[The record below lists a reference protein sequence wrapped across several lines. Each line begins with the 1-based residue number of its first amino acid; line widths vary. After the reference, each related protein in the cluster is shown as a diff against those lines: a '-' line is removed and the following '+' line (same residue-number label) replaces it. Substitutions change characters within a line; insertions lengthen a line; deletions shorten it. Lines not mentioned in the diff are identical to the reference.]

1 MGLKVWDRNMESVGV
16 NRSFLSV
23 LFVLTVTMHSFAQGK
38 PKDKPLVTPW
48 EAKLANYL
56 KGLPEDV
63 VKHIQRMDNCDHW
76 FGEDG
81 YDAERAKE
89 ISSALAK
96 LKCSRLKSDKV
107 KLPKVA

>member
-1 MGLKVWDRNMESVGV
+1 MESVGV

-23 LFVLTVTMHSFAQGK
+23 LFVLSVTMHSFAQGK

-63 VKHIQRMDNCDHW
+63 VNHIQRMDNCDHW
-76 FGEDG
+76 SGE
-81 YDAERAKE
+81 
-89 ISSALAK
+89 
-96 LKCSRLKSDKV
+96 V
-107 KLPKVA
+107 KLLKKY